1 MLSGL
6 VWASGQFHSMPGC
19 FTYFPWAF
27 GHIPPVSLF
36 LTPSLGGKDSLPQ
49 SFVPIVNSDGKL
61 IKKQYCVHVTVS
73 RTWLCSQYSV
83 CHFSYI

>member
-1 MLSGL
+1 MLREWS

-19 FTYFPWAF
+19 FTFFPWAF
-27 GHIPPVSLF
+27 GHIPPVSLL

-61 IKKQYCVHVTVS
+61 IKLQY
-73 RTWLCSQYSV
+73 
-83 CHFSYI
+83 